1 MKKRV
6 AILGSTGSI
15 GKLLINIIK
24 QNKQNFEI
32 VLLTANRNYKDLL
45 KQTQEF
51 NVQNVILNNQN
62 SFDKFNKL
70 NKNKNI
76 SVHYSFKNL
85 EKIIKKKIDYTMSAI
100 VGIDGLEPTINITK
114 HTKIIAIANKES
126 IICGWNLIKK
136 NLKKYKTNFI
146 PVDSE
151 HFSLWF
157 GLMDKNMYTI
167 EKVFLTASGGPF
179 FKKPINYSQNIS
191 VKKALNHP
199 SWKMGDKISI
209 DSATMINKV
218 FEVVEAKNIFN
229 IPYKNIEIL
238 IHPKSYVHALIKFNS
253 GLIKIIAH
261 ETSMKIPI
269 FNSLFH
275 NEPKILNSKKINI
288 ETLNNLNFQY
298 PNLNQYP
305 MLNIL
310 KLLPLKNSLYETV
323 MVSANDTLVN
333 LFLDQKIAFID
344 IQRELLKILKNNE
357 FLKLRKIQP
366 NRIGDIIKL
375 NNYVR
380 SKILKKVYKIKNVK
394 KST

>member
-32 VLLTANRNYKDLL
+32 VLLTANHNYKDLL

-51 NVQNVILNNQN
+51 NVQNVILNNKN

-76 SVHYSFKNL
+76 RVHYSFKNL

-199 SWKMGDKISI
+199 SWEMGDKISI